1 MCYTVYIKR
10 KQKEGNMSQLFIGAC
25 DGCSRLGTVG
35 FETTSEG
42 LAFCLECSGLCDC
55 GCTELGDEEPT
66 RNIHAADFGYF
77 GDC

>member
-1 MCYTVYIKR
+1 
-10 KQKEGNMSQLFIGAC
+10 MSQLFIGAC